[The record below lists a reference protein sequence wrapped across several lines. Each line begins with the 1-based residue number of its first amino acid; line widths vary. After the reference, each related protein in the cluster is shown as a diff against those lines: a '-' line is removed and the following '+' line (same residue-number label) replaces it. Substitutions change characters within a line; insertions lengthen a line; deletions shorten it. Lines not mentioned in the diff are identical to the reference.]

1 MDVPLYALAL
11 VAFGIL
17 YLVVGMFLVWV
28 LLICL
33 ILVFLYLALRYH
45 PLPDGYP
52 FGAGDTLITAIFVG
66 VTWGIFTLLAPKNP
80 IPLIGNGLTYTSATA
95 VPYSSIIGITILLLV
110 GFLLIGAFVIPRLT
124 SGGGSSGSEG
134 SGGGG
139 TQTVGAR

>member
-17 YLVVGMFLVWV
+17 FLVVGMFLVWV

-33 ILVFLYLALRYH
+33 ILIFLYLALRYH
-45 PLPDGYP
+45 PLPDSYP
-52 FGAGDTLITAIFVG
+52 FGAGDTLVTAIFVG
-66 VTWGIFTLLAPKNP
+66 VTWGIFTLLGPKSP
-80 IPLIGNGLTYTSATA
+80 IPLIGSGLTYTSSTA
-95 VPYSSIIGITILLLV
+95 IPYSAIIGITLLLLV

-124 SGGGSSGSEG
+124 SGGSSQGGGEG
-134 SGGGG
+134 GGGG

>member
-17 YLVVGMFLVWV
+17 YLVVGMFLIWV

-33 ILVFLYLALRYH
+33 ILIFLYLVLRYH
-45 PLPDGYP
+45 PLPDSYP
-52 FGAGDTLITAIFVG
+52 FGASDTMVTAIFVG

-80 IPLIGNGLTYTSATA
+80 IPLIGSGLTYTSSTA
-95 VPYSSIIGITILLLV
+95 VPYSAIIGITLLLLI

-124 SGGGSSGSEG
+124 TGGGSSGGGE
-134 SGGGG
+134 SGGG
-139 TQTVGAR
+139 TMTVGAR